1 MDKDEFTKQFG
12 ALSVHKNGNTYKL
25 NINLKPVG
33 KALDVA
39 QDELDK
45 QVWRDVQRYM
55 PKGGS
60 GKNGLVGM
68 TNAINNGLRG
78 RVYLY
83 PPDSDYGH
91 YQYEGIKYIDPVYH
105 VGGFFIEGVGWRS
118 RKDVKKIPSGQL
130 LKYQDPQARRH
141 WGEVAINNHASDW
154 VKVVQTAMKI
164 K

>member
-12 ALSVHKNGNTYKL
+12 ALSVHRNGNTYKL

-33 KALDVA
+33 KALDIA
-39 QDELDK
+39 QEELDK
-45 QVWRDVQRYM
+45 RVWRDVQRYM
-55 PKGGS
+55 PKGNS

-91 YQYEGIKYIDPVYH
+91 YQYEGIKYIDPVYR
-105 VGGFFIEGVGWRS
+105 VGGFYIEGVGWRS
-118 RKDVKKIPSGQL
+118 RKDVKKIPGGQY

-141 WGEVAINNHASDW
+141 WGEVAIDNHANDW
-154 VKVVQTAMKI
+154 VKVVQAAMRI